1 MMAMFSEATSFTSD
15 LSKWDVSKVT
25 VMRYMFFRATIF
37 TSDLS
42 KWADKISNVNDM
54 SGMFEDSGV
63 VDTPGWYPF

>member
-42 KWADKISNVNDM
+42 EWDVSNVNNM
-54 SGMFEDSGV
+54 IGMFEDSGV
-63 VDTPGWYPF
+63 VDTPDWYPF